1 MLHGLTG
8 RRTYGVLPFQH
19 GLGIDEEDGLRVS
32 LRGAVRE
39 SVVAPPVGDD
49 VLRVAVC
56 AVPLM
61 SNFTDVDALAAEP
74 GVVVRFVDR
83 AEELVDAD
91 LVVVPGTRGTVRALR
106 WLRER
111 GLADALARRAAEG
124 RPVLGICGGFQ
135 VLGEHIEDDVESR
148 EGSVAGLGLLPVRVR
163 FAREKTLAR
172 PVGEALGEPVEGYEI
187 HHGVA
192 EVAGGEAFLDGCRVG
207 EMWGTH
213 WHGSLESDGFRR
225 RFLAGWRGRPAPLRP
240 RARTS
245 FAALREEQLD
255 LLGDLIEEHADT
267 DALLSLIEKGAPA
280 GLPFIAPGAP
290 VTGGPGTRP
299 RPPRPLP
306 ERSFECH
313 HAPRHQGGPVS
324 TPYPFTALVG
334 QDDLRLALLLNAV
347 SPAVG
352 GVLVRGEKGTA
363 KSTAVRALSALLPEV
378 PVVAGCRFSLRPGRR
393 RPELPRRPARGGR
406 RAARPARM
414 VELPVGASEDR
425 LVGALDIERAL
436 AEGVKAFEP
445 GLLADAHRGILYVD
459 EVNLLHDHL
468 VDLLLDAAAM
478 GASYVE
484 REGVS
489 VRHAAR
495 FLLVGTMNPEEGEL
509 RPQLLDRFGL
519 TVEVAASRETD
530 QRVEVVRR
538 RLAHDDDPEAFAG
551 RWADEEAA
559 LRDRVVAARALLPQ
573 VVLGDGALRQIAAT
587 CAAFEVDGMR
597 ADIVMARTATA
608 LAAWAGRTDVRSEDV
623 RQAALLALPH
633 RRRRNPFDAPG
644 LDEDKL
650 DETLDEARED
660 DAPEPP
666 GSPEPPEGDDD
677 PDGGPGGG
685 GGQPPADGGPDSPGL
700 PPQQSRDQAEDR
712 NQGEGAGQEDAPAP
726 QAPAAGGPGEQGAV
740 SAAEPFRTRMLS
752 VPGIGEGAAG
762 RRSRARTEHGRTTG
776 SRRPRGAL
784 TKLHLAATVQAAA
797 PHQRAR
803 GRSGTGLVVRR
814 DDLRQATR
822 EGREGNL
829 VLFVVDASGSMA
841 ARQRMSA
848 VKGAVLSLLLDAYQR
863 RDKVGLVTFR
873 GSAAEVAL
881 PPTSSVDAAAAR
893 LETLPTGGRTPLA
906 AGLLRAHDVLRVER
920 LRDAARRPLL
930 VVVTD
935 GRATG
940 GVEPVAQAGRAARL
954 FAADGVASVV
964 VDCESGYVR
973 LGLAG
978 QLAGELGGT
987 AVTLDELRADSI
999 AGLVKDV
1006 QGHGNHSRKAA

>member
-1 MLHGLTG
+1 MT
-8 RRTYGVLPFQH
+8 TPF
-19 GLGIDEEDGLRVS
+19 
-32 LRGAVRE
+32 
-39 SVVAPPVGDD
+39 
-49 VLRVAVC
+49 
-56 AVPLM
+56 
-61 SNFTDVDALAAEP
+61 
-74 GVVVRFVDR
+74 
-83 AEELVDAD
+83 
-91 LVVVPGTRGTVRALR
+91 
-106 WLRER
+106 
-111 GLADALARRAAEG
+111 
-124 RPVLGICGGFQ
+124 
-135 VLGEHIEDDVESR
+135 
-148 EGSVAGLGLLPVRVR
+148 
-163 FAREKTLAR
+163 
-172 PVGEALGEPVEGYEI
+172 
-187 HHGVA
+187 
-192 EVAGGEAFLDGCRVG
+192 
-207 EMWGTH
+207 
-213 WHGSLESDGFRR
+213 
-225 RFLAGWRGRPAPLRP
+225 
-240 RARTS
+240 
-245 FAALREEQLD
+245 
-255 LLGDLIEEHADT
+255 
-267 DALLSLIEKGAPA
+267 
-280 GLPFIAPGAP
+280 
-290 VTGGPGTRP
+290 
-299 RPPRPLP
+299 
-306 ERSFECH
+306 
-313 HAPRHQGGPVS
+313 
-324 TPYPFTALVG
+324 PFTAVVG

-363 KSTAVRALSALLPEV
+363 KSTAVRALSALLPAV
-378 PVVAGCRFSLRPGRR
+378 PVVAGCRFSCDPAAPDPGC
-393 RPELPRRPARGGR
+393 PDGPHEDTAG
-406 RAARPARM
+406 ASRPARM

-489 VRHAAR
+489 VRHASK

-519 TVEVAASRETD
+519 TVEVAASREPD

-538 RLAHDDDPEAFAG
+538 RLAYDDDPAGFAA

-559 LRDRVVAARALLPQ
+559 VRQRIVAARELLPS
-573 VVLGDGALRQIAAT
+573 VRLGDGALRQIAAT

-608 LAAWAGRTDVRSEDV
+608 LAAWAGRTDVLAEDV

-650 DETLDEARED
+650 DETLEEFGG
-660 DAPEPP
+660 P
-666 GSPEPPEGDDD
+666 DDD
-677 PDGGPGGG
+677 PDPDPGPDGPGGG
-685 GGQPPADGGPDSPGL
+685 GGRPDPDDAPQGDGDTAARPEAGENGQPQPS
-700 PPQQSRDQAEDR
+700 
-712 NQGEGAGQEDAPAP
+712 GAGEQSPAR
-726 QAPAAGGPGEQGAV
+726 A
-740 SAAEPFRTRMLS
+740 SEPFRTKVLS

-776 SRRPRGAL
+776 ARRPRGAL
-784 TKLHLAATVQAAA
+784 TKLHLAATVRAAA

-803 GRSGTGLVVRR
+803 GRSGPGLVVRR

-841 ARQRMSA
+841 ARQRMGA

-906 AGLLRAHDVLRVER
+906 AGLLRAHEVLRVER
-920 LRDAARRPLL
+920 LRDPARRPL
-930 VVVTD
+930 VVLVTD

-940 GVEPVAQAGRAARL
+940 GPEPVALAGRAARL

-964 VDCESGYVR
+964 VDCESGPVR

-1006 QGHGNHSRKAA
+1006 QRRAA

>member
-1 MLHGLTG
+1 
-8 RRTYGVLPFQH
+8 
-19 GLGIDEEDGLRVS
+19 
-32 LRGAVRE
+32 
-39 SVVAPPVGDD
+39 
-49 VLRVAVC
+49 
-56 AVPLM
+56 M
-61 SNFTDVDALAAEP
+61 SA
-74 GVVVRFVDR
+74 
-83 AEELVDAD
+83 
-91 LVVVPGTRGTVRALR
+91 
-106 WLRER
+106 
-111 GLADALARRAAEG
+111 
-124 RPVLGICGGFQ
+124 
-135 VLGEHIEDDVESR
+135 
-148 EGSVAGLGLLPVRVR
+148 
-163 FAREKTLAR
+163 
-172 PVGEALGEPVEGYEI
+172 
-187 HHGVA
+187 
-192 EVAGGEAFLDGCRVG
+192 
-207 EMWGTH
+207 
-213 WHGSLESDGFRR
+213 
-225 RFLAGWRGRPAPLRP
+225 
-240 RARTS
+240 
-245 FAALREEQLD
+245 
-255 LLGDLIEEHADT
+255 
-267 DALLSLIEKGAPA
+267 
-280 GLPFIAPGAP
+280 
-290 VTGGPGTRP
+290 
-299 RPPRPLP
+299 
-306 ERSFECH
+306 
-313 HAPRHQGGPVS
+313 
-324 TPYPFTALVG
+324 PYPFTAVVG

-363 KSTAVRALSALLPEV
+363 KSTAVRALSALMPSVGVV
-378 PVVAGCRFSLRPGRR
+378 PGCRFSCD
-393 RPELPRRPARGGR
+393 PAAPDPQCPDGPHEEAGQTE
-406 RAARPARM
+406 RPARM

-519 TVEVAASRETD
+519 TVEVAASREPA
-530 QRVEVVRR
+530 QRVEVVKR
-538 RLAHDDDPEAFAG
+538 RLAYDDAPDAFVA
-551 RWADEEAA
+551 RWADEEADVRA
-559 LRDRVVAARALLPQ
+559 RIVAARALLPE
-573 VVLGDGALRQIAAT
+573 VRLGDDALTQIAAT

-608 LAAWAGRTDVRSEDV
+608 LAAWAGRTEVLSEDV

-650 DETLDEARED
+650 DETLDEFGPDR
-660 DAPEPP
+660 P
-666 GSPEPPEGDDD
+666 DDD
-677 PDGGPGGG
+677 PEPDPEPNGPDDGPDGGG
-685 GGQPPADGGPDSPGL
+685 GGGGVPPQGDPADDGGAAQESSGASP
-700 PPQQSRDQAEDR
+700 AE
-712 NQGEGAGQEDAPAP
+712 APAP
-726 QAPAAGGPGEQGAV
+726 GGGAPQEQRAV
-740 SAAEPFRTRMLS
+740 SAGEPFRTKMLS
-752 VPGIGEGAAG
+752 VPGLGEGAAG

-776 SRRPRGAL
+776 AVRPRGNL

-803 GRSGTGLVVRR
+803 GRSGPGLVVRR

-841 ARQRMSA
+841 ARKRMGA

-873 GSAAEVAL
+873 GSGAEVAL

-906 AGLLRAHDVLRVER
+906 AGLLKAHEVLRVER
-920 LRDAARRPLL
+920 LRDPARRPLL

-940 GVEPVAQAGRAARL
+940 GPEPVQLAARAAGL
-954 FAADGVASVV
+954 HAAEGTAAVV
-964 VDCESGYVR
+964 VDCESGMVR

-978 QLAGELGGT
+978 ELASRLGGQ

-1006 QGHGNHSRKAA
+1006 QGTNTIRRRAA

>member
-1 MLHGLTG
+1 MT
-8 RRTYGVLPFQH
+8 TPF
-19 GLGIDEEDGLRVS
+19 
-32 LRGAVRE
+32 
-39 SVVAPPVGDD
+39 
-49 VLRVAVC
+49 
-56 AVPLM
+56 
-61 SNFTDVDALAAEP
+61 
-74 GVVVRFVDR
+74 
-83 AEELVDAD
+83 
-91 LVVVPGTRGTVRALR
+91 
-106 WLRER
+106 
-111 GLADALARRAAEG
+111 
-124 RPVLGICGGFQ
+124 
-135 VLGEHIEDDVESR
+135 
-148 EGSVAGLGLLPVRVR
+148 
-163 FAREKTLAR
+163 
-172 PVGEALGEPVEGYEI
+172 
-187 HHGVA
+187 
-192 EVAGGEAFLDGCRVG
+192 
-207 EMWGTH
+207 
-213 WHGSLESDGFRR
+213 
-225 RFLAGWRGRPAPLRP
+225 
-240 RARTS
+240 
-245 FAALREEQLD
+245 
-255 LLGDLIEEHADT
+255 
-267 DALLSLIEKGAPA
+267 
-280 GLPFIAPGAP
+280 
-290 VTGGPGTRP
+290 
-299 RPPRPLP
+299 
-306 ERSFECH
+306 
-313 HAPRHQGGPVS
+313 
-324 TPYPFTALVG
+324 PFTAVVG

-347 SPAVG
+347 SPSVG

-363 KSTAVRALSALLPEV
+363 KSTAVRALTSLLPDVAVV
-378 PVVAGCRFSLRPGRR
+378 PGCRFSCD
-393 RPELPRRPARGGR
+393 PASPDSGCPDGPHDGGGGG
-406 RAARPARM
+406 ASRPARM

-445 GLLADAHRGILYVD
+445 GLLAAAHRGILYVD

-519 TVEVAASRETD
+519 TVEVSASREPD

-538 RLAHDDDPEAFAG
+538 RLAYDDDPAGFAA

-559 LRDRVVAARALLPQ
+559 VRQRIVAARELLPS
-573 VVLGDGALRQIAAT
+573 VRLGDGALRQIAAT

-608 LAAWAGRTDVRSEDV
+608 LAAWAGRTDVLAEDV

-650 DETLDEARED
+650 DETLEEF
-660 DAPEPP
+660 
-666 GSPEPPEGDDD
+666 SGDDD
-677 PDGGPGGG
+677 PDPDGDGGGPGGG
-685 GGQPPADGGPDSPGL
+685 GGRPQPDEGPAGDGADAARP
-700 PPQQSRDQAEDR
+700 AE
-712 NQGEGAGQEDAPAP
+712 GEGEPAP
-726 QAPAAGGPGEQGAV
+726 GGAGEQSPV
-740 SAAEPFRTRMLS
+740 RAAEPFRAKVLS
-752 VPGIGEGAAG
+752 VPGIGEGVAG

-776 SRRPRGAL
+776 ARRPQGTL

-803 GRSGTGLVVRR
+803 GRSGRGLVVRR

-873 GSAAEVAL
+873 GSAADVAL

-893 LETLPTGGRTPLA
+893 LESLPTGGRTPLA
-906 AGLLRAHDVLRVER
+906 AGLLKAHDVLRVER
-920 LRDAARRPLL
+920 LRDPARRALV

-940 GVEPVAQAGRAARL
+940 GPEPVAMASRAARL
-954 FAADGVASVV
+954 FAADGIASVV
-964 VDCESGYVR
+964 VDCESGPVR

-978 QLAGELGGT
+978 RLAGELGGT

-1006 QGHGNHSRKAA
+1006 QRRAA

>member
-1 MLHGLTG
+1 MT
-8 RRTYGVLPFQH
+8 TPF
-19 GLGIDEEDGLRVS
+19 
-32 LRGAVRE
+32 
-39 SVVAPPVGDD
+39 
-49 VLRVAVC
+49 
-56 AVPLM
+56 
-61 SNFTDVDALAAEP
+61 
-74 GVVVRFVDR
+74 
-83 AEELVDAD
+83 
-91 LVVVPGTRGTVRALR
+91 
-106 WLRER
+106 
-111 GLADALARRAAEG
+111 
-124 RPVLGICGGFQ
+124 
-135 VLGEHIEDDVESR
+135 
-148 EGSVAGLGLLPVRVR
+148 
-163 FAREKTLAR
+163 
-172 PVGEALGEPVEGYEI
+172 
-187 HHGVA
+187 
-192 EVAGGEAFLDGCRVG
+192 
-207 EMWGTH
+207 
-213 WHGSLESDGFRR
+213 
-225 RFLAGWRGRPAPLRP
+225 
-240 RARTS
+240 
-245 FAALREEQLD
+245 
-255 LLGDLIEEHADT
+255 
-267 DALLSLIEKGAPA
+267 
-280 GLPFIAPGAP
+280 
-290 VTGGPGTRP
+290 
-299 RPPRPLP
+299 
-306 ERSFECH
+306 
-313 HAPRHQGGPVS
+313 
-324 TPYPFTALVG
+324 PFTAVVG

-378 PVVAGCRFSLRPGRR
+378 AVVPGCRFSCDPAAPDPACPDGPHETGPG
-393 RPELPRRPARGGR
+393 AQ
-406 RAARPARM
+406 RPARM

-436 AEGVKAFEP
+436 SEGVKAFEP

-489 VRHAAR
+489 VRPAAR

-519 TVEVAASRETD
+519 TVEVAASREPD

-538 RLAHDDDPEAFAG
+538 RLAYDDDPAG
-551 RWADEEAA
+551 FTVRWADEESAVRA
-559 LRDRVVAARALLPQ
+559 QIIAARALLPS
-573 VVLGDGALRQIAAT
+573 VRMGDGALRQIAAT

-608 LAAWAGRTDVRSEDV
+608 LAAWAGRTDVLAEDV

-644 LDEDKL
+644 LDENKL
-650 DETLDEARED
+650 DETLEEFAEQ
-660 DAPEPP
+660 EPQ
-666 GSPEPPEGDDD
+666 SEDDD
-677 PDGGPGGG
+677 PDPDGGPDGPGGG
-685 GGQPPADGGPDSPGL
+685 GGQQPDSDG
-700 PPQQSRDQAEDR
+700 PQDDETGAQPEA
-712 NQGEGAGQEDAPAP
+712 GEGGEPQPSGAGS
-726 QAPAAGGPGEQGAV
+726 GEQQPVRA
-740 SAAEPFRTRMLS
+740 SEPFRTKVLS

-776 SRRPRGAL
+776 AKRPQGAL
-784 TKLHLAATVQAAA
+784 TKLHLAATIQAAA
-797 PHQRAR
+797 PHQLAR
-803 GRSGTGLVVRR
+803 GRSGRGLVVRR

-873 GSAAEVAL
+873 GSAADVAL
-881 PPTSSVDAAAAR
+881 PPTSSVDAAAVR
-893 LETLPTGGRTPLA
+893 LESLPTGGRTPLA
-906 AGLLRAHDVLRVER
+906 AGLLKAHDVLRVER
-920 LRDAARRPLL
+920 LRDPARRAL
-930 VVVTD
+930 VVLVTD

-940 GVEPVAQAGRAARL
+940 GPEPVALAGRAARL

-964 VDCESGYVR
+964 VDCETGPVR

-978 QLAGELGGT
+978 QLAGELDGT

-1006 QGHGNHSRKAA
+1006 QRRAA

>member
-1 MLHGLTG
+1 
-8 RRTYGVLPFQH
+8 VSVPF
-19 GLGIDEEDGLRVS
+19 
-32 LRGAVRE
+32 
-39 SVVAPPVGDD
+39 
-49 VLRVAVC
+49 
-56 AVPLM
+56 
-61 SNFTDVDALAAEP
+61 
-74 GVVVRFVDR
+74 
-83 AEELVDAD
+83 
-91 LVVVPGTRGTVRALR
+91 
-106 WLRER
+106 
-111 GLADALARRAAEG
+111 
-124 RPVLGICGGFQ
+124 
-135 VLGEHIEDDVESR
+135 
-148 EGSVAGLGLLPVRVR
+148 
-163 FAREKTLAR
+163 
-172 PVGEALGEPVEGYEI
+172 
-187 HHGVA
+187 
-192 EVAGGEAFLDGCRVG
+192 
-207 EMWGTH
+207 
-213 WHGSLESDGFRR
+213 
-225 RFLAGWRGRPAPLRP
+225 
-240 RARTS
+240 
-245 FAALREEQLD
+245 
-255 LLGDLIEEHADT
+255 
-267 DALLSLIEKGAPA
+267 
-280 GLPFIAPGAP
+280 
-290 VTGGPGTRP
+290 
-299 RPPRPLP
+299 
-306 ERSFECH
+306 
-313 HAPRHQGGPVS
+313 
-324 TPYPFTALVG
+324 PFTAVVG

-378 PVVAGCRFSLRPGRR
+378 DVVAGCRFSCDPAKPDPVCPDGPHEPGPGTTRPS
-393 RPELPRRPARGGR
+393 
-406 RAARPARM
+406 RM

-509 RPQLLDRFGL
+509 RPQLLDRFGS
-519 TVEVAASRETD
+519 TVEVAASREPD

-538 RLAHDDDPEAFAG
+538 RLAYDDDPAGFAA

-559 LRDRVVAARALLPQ
+559 VRQRIVAARELLPS
-573 VVLGDGALRQIAAT
+573 VRLGDGALRQIAAT

-608 LAAWAGRTDVRSEDV
+608 LAAWAGRTDVLAEDV

-633 RRRRNPFDAPG
+633 LRRRNPFDAPG

-650 DETLDEARED
+650 DETLEEFGGSSEDE
-660 DAPEPP
+660 
-666 GSPEPPEGDDD
+666 D
-677 PDGGPGGG
+677 PDPDPGPDGPGG
-685 GGQPPADGGPDSPGL
+685 GGQPPSSDPEGPQGGETGARPE
-700 PPQQSRDQAEDR
+700 A
-712 NQGEGAGQEDAPAP
+712 GEGGEPQPSGAGA
-726 QAPAAGGPGEQGAV
+726 GEQSAV
-740 SAAEPFRTRMLS
+740 RAAEPFRTKVLS
-752 VPGIGEGAAG
+752 VPGLGEGAAG

-776 SRRPRGAL
+776 ARRPRGTL

-803 GRSGTGLVVRR
+803 GRSGPGLVVRR

-881 PPTSSVDAAAAR
+881 PPTSSVDAAAVR
-893 LETLPTGGRTPLA
+893 LESLPTGGRTPLA
-906 AGLLRAHDVLRVER
+906 AGLLRAHEVLRVER
-920 LRDAARRPLL
+920 LRDPARRALV

-940 GVEPVAQAGRAARL
+940 GPEPVALAGRAARL
-954 FAADGVASVV
+954 FAAGGVASVV
-964 VDCESGYVR
+964 VDCESGPVR

-999 AGLVKDV
+999 AGLVRDV
-1006 QGHGNHSRKAA
+1006 QGTSRRAA

>member
-1 MLHGLTG
+1 M
-8 RRTYGVLPFQH
+8 
-19 GLGIDEEDGLRVS
+19 
-32 LRGAVRE
+32 
-39 SVVAPPVGDD
+39 
-49 VLRVAVC
+49 
-56 AVPLM
+56 
-61 SNFTDVDALAAEP
+61 
-74 GVVVRFVDR
+74 
-83 AEELVDAD
+83 
-91 LVVVPGTRGTVRALR
+91 
-106 WLRER
+106 
-111 GLADALARRAAEG
+111 
-124 RPVLGICGGFQ
+124 
-135 VLGEHIEDDVESR
+135 
-148 EGSVAGLGLLPVRVR
+148 
-163 FAREKTLAR
+163 
-172 PVGEALGEPVEGYEI
+172 
-187 HHGVA
+187 
-192 EVAGGEAFLDGCRVG
+192 
-207 EMWGTH
+207 
-213 WHGSLESDGFRR
+213 
-225 RFLAGWRGRPAPLRP
+225 
-240 RARTS
+240 
-245 FAALREEQLD
+245 
-255 LLGDLIEEHADT
+255 
-267 DALLSLIEKGAPA
+267 
-280 GLPFIAPGAP
+280 
-290 VTGGPGTRP
+290 
-299 RPPRPLP
+299 
-306 ERSFECH
+306 
-313 HAPRHQGGPVS
+313 S
-324 TPYPFTALVG
+324 TPFPFTAVVG

-378 PVVAGCRFSLRPGRR
+378 AVVPGCRFSCDPGS
-393 RPELPRRPARGGR
+393 PDPGCPDGPHEAGDGTG
-406 RAARPARM
+406 RPARM

-519 TVEVAASRETD
+519 TVEVAASREPD

-538 RLAHDDDPEAFAG
+538 RLAYDDDPAGFAA
-551 RWADEEAA
+551 RWAGEEAA
-559 LRDRVVAARALLPQ
+559 VRARIVAARALLPS
-573 VVLGDGALRQIAAT
+573 VRLGDGALRQIAAT

-608 LAAWAGRTDVRSEDV
+608 LAAWAGRTEVLAEDV

-650 DETLDEARED
+650 DETLEEFGGTGD
-660 DAPEPP
+660 
-666 GSPEPPEGDDD
+666 GTDDD
-677 PDGGPGGG
+677 PDPDPDPGPDGPGGG
-685 GGQPPADGGPDSPGL
+685 GRPPQDGPDEGSPAGDV
-700 PPQQSRDQAEDR
+700 PA
-712 NQGEGAGQEDAPAP
+712 QGEPAENGKAPAGQ
-726 QAPAAGGPGEQGAV
+726 GPEQSPV
-740 SAAEPFRTRMLS
+740 RAAEPFRTKTLS

-776 SRRPRGAL
+776 SRRPRGSL

-803 GRSGTGLVVRR
+803 GRSGPGLVVRR

-841 ARQRMSA
+841 ARQRMGA

-893 LETLPTGGRTPLA
+893 LESLPTGGRTPLA
-906 AGLLRAHDVLRVER
+906 AGLLKAHEVLRVER
-920 LRDAARRPLL
+920 LRDPARRALV

-940 GVEPVAQAGRAARL
+940 GAEPVARAGRAAGL
-954 FAADGVASVV
+954 LAAGQVASVV
-964 VDCESGYVR
+964 VDCESGPVR

-978 QLAGELGGT
+978 RLAGELGGA

-999 AGLVKDV
+999 AGLVRDV
-1006 QGHGNHSRKAA
+1006 QGTSTSRRAA

>member
-1 MLHGLTG
+1 MT
-8 RRTYGVLPFQH
+8 TPF
-19 GLGIDEEDGLRVS
+19 
-32 LRGAVRE
+32 
-39 SVVAPPVGDD
+39 
-49 VLRVAVC
+49 
-56 AVPLM
+56 
-61 SNFTDVDALAAEP
+61 
-74 GVVVRFVDR
+74 
-83 AEELVDAD
+83 
-91 LVVVPGTRGTVRALR
+91 
-106 WLRER
+106 
-111 GLADALARRAAEG
+111 
-124 RPVLGICGGFQ
+124 
-135 VLGEHIEDDVESR
+135 
-148 EGSVAGLGLLPVRVR
+148 
-163 FAREKTLAR
+163 
-172 PVGEALGEPVEGYEI
+172 
-187 HHGVA
+187 
-192 EVAGGEAFLDGCRVG
+192 
-207 EMWGTH
+207 
-213 WHGSLESDGFRR
+213 
-225 RFLAGWRGRPAPLRP
+225 
-240 RARTS
+240 
-245 FAALREEQLD
+245 
-255 LLGDLIEEHADT
+255 
-267 DALLSLIEKGAPA
+267 
-280 GLPFIAPGAP
+280 
-290 VTGGPGTRP
+290 
-299 RPPRPLP
+299 
-306 ERSFECH
+306 
-313 HAPRHQGGPVS
+313 
-324 TPYPFTALVG
+324 PFTAVVG

-378 PVVAGCRFSLRPGRR
+378 PVVPGCRFSCDPASPDPGC
-393 RPELPRRPARGGR
+393 PDGPHEAGGG
-406 RAARPARM
+406 AERPARM

-436 AEGVKAFEP
+436 SEGVKAFEP

-519 TVEVAASRETD
+519 TVEVAASREPD

-538 RLAHDDDPEAFAG
+538 RLAYDDDPAAFAA
-551 RWADEEAA
+551 RWAEEEAA
-559 LRDRVVAARALLPQ
+559 VRARIVAARELLPS
-573 VVLGDGALRQIAAT
+573 VRLGDGALRQIAAT

-608 LAAWAGRTDVRSEDV
+608 LAAWAGRTDVLAEDV

-650 DETLDEARED
+650 DETLEEFG
-660 DAPEPP
+660 
-666 GSPEPPEGDDD
+666 GSDDDD
-677 PDGGPGGG
+677 PDPDPGPDGPGGG
-685 GGQPPADGGPDSPGL
+685 GGQPEPDDAPQGDGDTAARPE
-700 PPQQSRDQAEDR
+700 A
-712 NQGEGAGQEDAPAP
+712 GEGGQP
-726 QAPAAGGPGEQGAV
+726 QPSGAGEQSPARA
-740 SAAEPFRTRMLS
+740 SEPFRTKVLS

-776 SRRPRGAL
+776 ARRPRGAL

-803 GRSGTGLVVRR
+803 GRSGPGLVVRR

-873 GSAAEVAL
+873 GTDANVAL

-920 LRDAARRPLL
+920 LRDPARRPL
-930 VVVTD
+930 VVLVTD

-940 GVEPVAQAGRAARL
+940 GPEPVALAGRAARL

-964 VDCESGYVR
+964 VDCESGPVR

-1006 QGHGNHSRKAA
+1006 QRRAA

>member
-1 MLHGLTG
+1 MT
-8 RRTYGVLPFQH
+8 TTF
-19 GLGIDEEDGLRVS
+19 
-32 LRGAVRE
+32 
-39 SVVAPPVGDD
+39 
-49 VLRVAVC
+49 
-56 AVPLM
+56 
-61 SNFTDVDALAAEP
+61 
-74 GVVVRFVDR
+74 
-83 AEELVDAD
+83 
-91 LVVVPGTRGTVRALR
+91 
-106 WLRER
+106 
-111 GLADALARRAAEG
+111 
-124 RPVLGICGGFQ
+124 
-135 VLGEHIEDDVESR
+135 
-148 EGSVAGLGLLPVRVR
+148 
-163 FAREKTLAR
+163 
-172 PVGEALGEPVEGYEI
+172 
-187 HHGVA
+187 
-192 EVAGGEAFLDGCRVG
+192 
-207 EMWGTH
+207 
-213 WHGSLESDGFRR
+213 
-225 RFLAGWRGRPAPLRP
+225 
-240 RARTS
+240 
-245 FAALREEQLD
+245 
-255 LLGDLIEEHADT
+255 
-267 DALLSLIEKGAPA
+267 
-280 GLPFIAPGAP
+280 
-290 VTGGPGTRP
+290 
-299 RPPRPLP
+299 
-306 ERSFECH
+306 
-313 HAPRHQGGPVS
+313 
-324 TPYPFTALVG
+324 PFTAVVG

-378 PVVAGCRFSLRPGRR
+378 AVVPGCRFSCDPAAPDPSCPDGPHEPG
-393 RPELPRRPARGGR
+393 PGAH
-406 RAARPARM
+406 RPARM

-489 VRHAAR
+489 VRHASK

-519 TVEVAASRETD
+519 TVEVAASREPD

-538 RLAHDDDPEAFAG
+538 RLAYDDDPAGFAA

-559 LRDRVVAARALLPQ
+559 VRQRIVAARELLPQ
-573 VVLGDGALRQIAAT
+573 VRLGDGALRQIAAT

-608 LAAWAGRTDVRSEDV
+608 LAAWAGRTDVLAEDV

-650 DETLDEARED
+650 DETLEQFSGD
-660 DAPEPP
+660 D
-666 GSPEPPEGDDD
+666 SQGDDD
-677 PDGGPGGG
+677 PDPDGPGGG
-685 GGQPPADGGPDSPGL
+685 GGQPQPDDG
-700 PPQQSRDQAEDR
+700 PQSGGDASARPEA
-712 NQGEGAGQEDAPAP
+712 GEGGQP
-726 QAPAAGGPGEQGAV
+726 QASGAREQSAV
-740 SAAEPFRTRMLS
+740 RAAEPFRTKVLS

-776 SRRPRGAL
+776 ARRPQGAL

-803 GRSGTGLVVRR
+803 GRSGPGLVIRR

-841 ARQRMSA
+841 ARQRMGA

-873 GSAAEVAL
+873 GSGAEVAL

-893 LETLPTGGRTPLA
+893 LESLPTGGRTPLA
-906 AGLLRAHDVLRVER
+906 AGLLKAHEVLRVER
-920 LRDAARRPLL
+920 LRDPARRALV

-940 GVEPVAQAGRAARL
+940 GPEPVALAGRAARL
-954 FAADGVASVV
+954 FAADSVASVV
-964 VDCESGYVR
+964 VDCESGPVR

-999 AGLVKDV
+999 AGLVKGM
-1006 QGHGNHSRKAA
+1006 QSRRAA

>member
-1 MLHGLTG
+1 M
-8 RRTYGVLPFQH
+8 
-19 GLGIDEEDGLRVS
+19 
-32 LRGAVRE
+32 
-39 SVVAPPVGDD
+39 
-49 VLRVAVC
+49 
-56 AVPLM
+56 
-61 SNFTDVDALAAEP
+61 
-74 GVVVRFVDR
+74 
-83 AEELVDAD
+83 
-91 LVVVPGTRGTVRALR
+91 
-106 WLRER
+106 
-111 GLADALARRAAEG
+111 
-124 RPVLGICGGFQ
+124 
-135 VLGEHIEDDVESR
+135 
-148 EGSVAGLGLLPVRVR
+148 
-163 FAREKTLAR
+163 
-172 PVGEALGEPVEGYEI
+172 
-187 HHGVA
+187 
-192 EVAGGEAFLDGCRVG
+192 
-207 EMWGTH
+207 
-213 WHGSLESDGFRR
+213 
-225 RFLAGWRGRPAPLRP
+225 
-240 RARTS
+240 
-245 FAALREEQLD
+245 
-255 LLGDLIEEHADT
+255 
-267 DALLSLIEKGAPA
+267 
-280 GLPFIAPGAP
+280 
-290 VTGGPGTRP
+290 
-299 RPPRPLP
+299 
-306 ERSFECH
+306 
-313 HAPRHQGGPVS
+313 S
-324 TPYPFTALVG
+324 TPYPFTAIVG
-334 QDDLRLALLLNAV
+334 QDDLRLGLLLNAV

-363 KSTAVRALSALLPEV
+363 KSTAVRALAALMPEV
-378 PVVAGCRFSLRPGRR
+378 SVVPGCRFSCDPGV
-393 RPELPRRPARGGR
+393 PDPACPDGPHGDGTGVS
-406 RAARPARM
+406 RAART

-436 AEGVKAFEP
+436 SEGVKAFEP

-519 TVEVAASRETD
+519 TVEVAASRDTD
-530 QRVEVVRR
+530 QRVDVVRR
-538 RLAHDDDPEAFAG
+538 RLAHDDDPVAFAA
-551 RWADEEAA
+551 RWADEESA
-559 LRDRVVAARALLPQ
+559 LRERIVAARALLPR
-573 VVLGDGALRQIAAT
+573 VVLGDGVLRQIAAT

-608 LAAWAGRTDVRSEDV
+608 LAAWAGREEVLAEDV

-650 DETLDEARED
+650 DDTLREAAED
-660 DAPEPP
+660 RNDGEAGGE
-666 GSPEPPEGDDD
+666 GEGDNDPD
-677 PDGGPGGG
+677 PDGPHPDGPGDGGDDGGG
-685 GGQPPADGGPDSPGL
+685 GGVPPQADGSDTPGP
-700 PPQQSRDQAEDR
+700 AH
-712 NQGEGAGQEDAPAP
+712 EGSTDAPGRS
-726 QAPAAGGPGEQGAV
+726 AGAEQQPVA
-740 SAAEPFRTRMLS
+740 SAEPFRTKMLS
-752 VPGIGEGAAG
+752 VPGLGEGAAG

-797 PHQRAR
+797 PHQHAR
-803 GRSGTGLVVRR
+803 GRSGRGLVVRR

-873 GSAAEVAL
+873 GKDAEVAL

-893 LETLPTGGRTPLA
+893 LESLPTGGRTPLA
-906 AGLLRAHDVLRVER
+906 AGLLKAHDVLRVER
-920 LRDAARRPLL
+920 LRDPSRRPLL

-940 GVEPVAQAGRAARL
+940 GPEPVALAGRAGRL
-954 FAADGVASVV
+954 HRSEGTASVV
-964 VDCESGYVR
+964 MDCESGIVR
-973 LGLAG
+973 LGLAA
-978 QLAGELGGT
+978 QLARDLGGT

-1006 QGHGNHSRKAA
+1006 TTAGRAA